1 MRLEVEQQGSLHM
14 NGWYIALIVI
24 GCLIVAGLIGFLI
37 YFCLGKG
44 IYFVSQGKKIIDRS
58 QSINDV
64 LYRDCSTS
72 LERVK
77 KMADKDAPGYK
88 EKYNELINFYVSLD
102 KQNKEEVTQAVTA
115 VTNLLNAKEKRGLK
129 RNILAAKKVL
139 DSFEEEINGFKKQ
152 IAQTLV
158 IDDKYH
164 AMIKEPKE
172 RFRKFKEFC
181 NQNEIEL
188 RPIKSDLDNLFDVFE
203 EYFRQYEVDIDKAD
217 YTSAKEHLDKIN
229 KALEVLD
236 KYGQTLPNSITMAQ
250 KVIPERLKVL
260 KQEEVDT
267 ENSGVPL
274 THLGIDIFIDRANQR
289 LVKINQDLKLLKI
302 ARVKTSLDEI
312 LNGIDTLERK
322 IDTEKLSKDEFN
334 KIQND
339 KAQSILLIQEKYASI
354 QKKIKTYKKIYVL
367 DDDFFKK
374 SQELGEMIDLDERL
388 RRENDESL
396 TNHDGTPY
404 SSLLESQKKISELN
418 KNIADKFSEF
428 KEFEVNVKNVLDGIL
443 DELNL
448 SYLNICK
455 ARRAIMEFDV
465 HSYIEAKAK
474 EVSALMNEI
483 NDVYNMT
490 TKTPIDVEK
499 CKKEFEKLKNNRDLF
514 LGKIKRDKISMIN
527 AEILIT
533 YAAQYRRNYQDI
545 ENETKNAE
553 LEFKNARFDN
563 AASIM
568 TLAFNHNNIQT
579 PKAVGLTD

>member
-1 MRLEVEQQGSLHM
+1 M

-236 KYGQTLPNSITMAQ
+236 KYGLTLPNSITMAQ

-274 THLGIDIFIDRANQR
+274 THLGIDIFIDRANKR

-354 QKKIKTYKKIYVL
+354 QRKIKTYKTIYVL

-568 TLAFNHNNIQT
+568 TLAFNHNNIQA

>member
-1 MRLEVEQQGSLHM
+1 M

-88 EKYNELINFYVSLD
+88 EKYNDLINFYVSLD

-236 KYGQTLPNSITMAQ
+236 KYGLTLPNSITMAQ

-274 THLGIDIFIDRANQR
+274 THLGIDIFIDRANER

-563 AASIM
+563 AVSIM

>member
-1 MRLEVEQQGSLHM
+1 M

-37 YFCLGKG
+37 YFWLGKG

-88 EKYNELINFYVSLD
+88 EKYNDLINFYVSLD

-152 IAQTLV
+152 ITQTLV

-274 THLGIDIFIDRANQR
+274 THLGIDIFIDRANKR

-322 IDTEKLSKDEFN
+322 IDTEKLSRDEFN

-339 KAQSILLIQEKYASI
+339 KEQSILLIQEKYASI
-354 QKKIKTYKKIYVL
+354 QKKIKVYKEIYVL

-465 HSYIEAKAK
+465 PSYIKAKAK
-474 EVSALMNEI
+474 EVSDLMNEI

-499 CKKEFEKLKNNRDLF
+499 CKKEFEILKNNRDLF
-514 LGKIKRDKISMIN
+514 LGKIQRDKISMIN

>member
-1 MRLEVEQQGSLHM
+1 M

-88 EKYNELINFYVSLD
+88 EKYNDLINFYVSLD

-236 KYGQTLPNSITMAQ
+236 KYGLTLPNSITMAQ

-260 KQEEVDT
+260 KQEEVET
-267 ENSGVPL
+267 ENLGVPL

-568 TLAFNHNNIQT
+568 TLAFNHNNIQA
-579 PKAVGLTD
+579 PKVVGLTD

>member
-1 MRLEVEQQGSLHM
+1 M

-236 KYGQTLPNSITMAQ
+236 KYGLTLPNSITMAQ

-267 ENSGVPL
+267 ENLGVPL

>member
-1 MRLEVEQQGSLHM
+1 M

-37 YFCLGKG
+37 YFWLGKG

-88 EKYNELINFYVSLD
+88 EKYNDLINFYVSLD

-274 THLGIDIFIDRANQR
+274 THLGIDIFIDRANKR

-354 QKKIKTYKKIYVL
+354 QKKIKVYKEIYVL

-455 ARRAIMEFDV
+455 ARRTIMEFDV
-465 HSYIEAKAK
+465 PSYIKAKAK
-474 EVSALMNEI
+474 EVSDLMNEI

-499 CKKEFEKLKNNRDLF
+499 CKKEFEILKNNRDLF
-514 LGKIKRDKISMIN
+514 LGKIQRDKISMIN

>member
-1 MRLEVEQQGSLHM
+1 M

-236 KYGQTLPNSITMAQ
+236 KYGLTLPNSITMAQ

-260 KQEEVDT
+260 KQEEVET

>member
-1 MRLEVEQQGSLHM
+1 M

-37 YFCLGKG
+37 YFCLGKE

-236 KYGQTLPNSITMAQ
+236 KYGLTLPNSITMAQ
-250 KVIPERLKVL
+250 KVIPERLEVL

-354 QKKIKTYKKIYVL
+354 QRKIKTYKTVYVL

-428 KEFEVNVKNVLDGIL
+428 KEFEVNVKNILDGIL

-568 TLAFNHNNIQT
+568 TLAFNHNNIQA

>member
-1 MRLEVEQQGSLHM
+1 M

-64 LYRDCSTS
+64 LYRDCLTS

-374 SQELGEMIDLDERL
+374 SQELGEMIELDERL

>member
-1 MRLEVEQQGSLHM
+1 M

-236 KYGQTLPNSITMAQ
+236 KYGLTLPNSITMAQ

-260 KQEEVDT
+260 KQEEVET
-267 ENSGVPL
+267 ENLGVPL
-274 THLGIDIFIDRANQR
+274 THLGIDIFIDRANKR

-465 HSYIEAKAK
+465 HSYIETKAK

-514 LGKIKRDKISMIN
+514 LGKIKRDKILMIN

>member
-1 MRLEVEQQGSLHM
+1 M

-37 YFCLGKG
+37 YFWLGKG

>member
-1 MRLEVEQQGSLHM
+1 M

-64 LYRDCSTS
+64 LYRDCLTS

-88 EKYNELINFYVSLD
+88 EKYNDLINFYVSLD

-322 IDTEKLSKDEFN
+322 IDTEKLSKDEFYE
-334 KIQND
+334 IQND

-354 QKKIKTYKKIYVL
+354 QRKIKTYKEIYVL

-465 HSYIEAKAK
+465 PSYIKAKAK
-474 EVSALMNEI
+474 EVSELMNEI

-499 CKKEFEKLKNNRDLF
+499 CKKEFEILKNNRDLF

-568 TLAFNHNNIQT
+568 TLAFNHNNIQA

>member
-1 MRLEVEQQGSLHM
+1 M

-236 KYGQTLPNSITMAQ
+236 KYGLTLPNSITMAQ

-514 LGKIKRDKISMIN
+514 LGKIQRDKISMIN

>member
-1 MRLEVEQQGSLHM
+1 M

-24 GCLIVAGLIGFLI
+24 GCLFVAGLIGFLI
-37 YFCLGKG
+37 YFWLGKG

-236 KYGQTLPNSITMAQ
+236 KYGLTLPNSITMAQ

-322 IDTEKLSKDEFN
+322 IDTEKLSKDEFY

-354 QKKIKTYKKIYVL
+354 QRKIKTYKTVYVL

-465 HSYIEAKAK
+465 PSYIKAKAK
-474 EVSALMNEI
+474 EVSDLMNEI
-483 NDVYNMT
+483 NDVYDMT

-499 CKKEFEKLKNNRDLF
+499 CKKEFEILKNNRDLF
-514 LGKIKRDKISMIN
+514 LGKIQRDKISMIN

>member
-1 MRLEVEQQGSLHM
+1 M

-88 EKYNELINFYVSLD
+88 EKYNDLINFYVSLD

-236 KYGQTLPNSITMAQ
+236 KYGLTLPNSITMAQ

-260 KQEEVDT
+260 KQEEVET
-267 ENSGVPL
+267 ENLGVPL

-322 IDTEKLSKDEFN
+322 IDTEKLSKDEFY

-354 QKKIKTYKKIYVL
+354 QRKIKTYKTIYVL

-568 TLAFNHNNIQT
+568 TLAFNHNNIQA

>member
-1 MRLEVEQQGSLHM
+1 M

-24 GCLIVAGLIGFLI
+24 GCLIVAGLIVFLI

-88 EKYNELINFYVSLD
+88 EKYNDLINFYVSLD

-236 KYGQTLPNSITMAQ
+236 KYGLTLPNSITMAQ

-260 KQEEVDT
+260 KQEEVET
-267 ENSGVPL
+267 ENLGVPL

-354 QKKIKTYKKIYVL
+354 QRKIKTYKEIYVL

-483 NDVYNMT
+483 NDVYNIT

-568 TLAFNHNNIQT
+568 TLAFNHNNIQA

>member
-1 MRLEVEQQGSLHM
+1 MVYSFNRNWM
-14 NGWYIALIVI
+14 FDCGWSDWIFNL
-24 GCLIVAGLIGFLI
+24 FLSWKRNLLC
-37 YFCLGKG
+37 F
-44 IYFVSQGKKIIDRS
+44 SRQKIIDRS

-88 EKYNELINFYVSLD
+88 EKYNDLINFYVSLD

-322 IDTEKLSKDEFN
+322 IDTEKLSKDEFYE
-334 KIQND
+334 IQND

-354 QKKIKTYKKIYVL
+354 QKKIKTYKTIYVL

-465 HSYIEAKAK
+465 PSYIKAKAK
-474 EVSALMNEI
+474 EVSELMNEI

-499 CKKEFEKLKNNRDLF
+499 CKKEFEILKNNRDLF

-568 TLAFNHNNIQT
+568 TLAFNHNNIQA

>member
-1 MRLEVEQQGSLHM
+1 M

-236 KYGQTLPNSITMAQ
+236 KYGLTLPNSITMAQ

-260 KQEEVDT
+260 KQEEVET
-267 ENSGVPL
+267 ENLGVPL

-354 QKKIKTYKKIYVL
+354 QKKIKTYKTIYVL

-568 TLAFNHNNIQT
+568 TLAFNHNNIQA

>member
-1 MRLEVEQQGSLHM
+1 M

-88 EKYNELINFYVSLD
+88 EKYNDLINFYVSLD

-129 RNILAAKKVL
+129 RNIQAAKKVL

-236 KYGQTLPNSITMAQ
+236 KYGLTLPNSITMAQ

-260 KQEEVDT
+260 KQEEVET
-267 ENSGVPL
+267 ENLGVPL

-568 TLAFNHNNIQT
+568 TLAFNHNNIQA

>member
-1 MRLEVEQQGSLHM
+1 M

-37 YFCLGKG
+37 YFWLGKG

-88 EKYNELINFYVSLD
+88 EKYNDLINFYVSLD

-217 YTSAKEHLDKIN
+217 YTSAKVHLDKIN

-274 THLGIDIFIDRANQR
+274 THLGIDIFIDRANKR

-354 QKKIKTYKKIYVL
+354 QRKIKTYKEIYVL

-465 HSYIEAKAK
+465 PSYIKAKAK
-474 EVSALMNEI
+474 EVSDLMNEI

-499 CKKEFEKLKNNRDLF
+499 CKKEFEILKNNRDLF
-514 LGKIKRDKISMIN
+514 LGKIQRDKISMIN

>member
-1 MRLEVEQQGSLHM
+1 M

-217 YTSAKEHLDKIN
+217 YTSAKVHLDKIN

-236 KYGQTLPNSITMAQ
+236 KYGLTLPNSITMAQ

-260 KQEEVDT
+260 KQEEVET
-267 ENSGVPL
+267 ENLGVPL

>member
-1 MRLEVEQQGSLHM
+1 M

-260 KQEEVDT
+260 KQEEVET
-267 ENSGVPL
+267 ENLGVPL

-302 ARVKTSLDEI
+302 ARVKNSLDEI

-465 HSYIEAKAK
+465 PSYIKAKAK
-474 EVSALMNEI
+474 EVSDLMNEI

-514 LGKIKRDKISMIN
+514 LGKIQRDKISMIN

-568 TLAFNHNNIQT
+568 TLAFNHNNIQA

>member
-1 MRLEVEQQGSLHM
+1 M

-236 KYGQTLPNSITMAQ
+236 KYGLTLPNSITMAQ

-367 DDDFFKK
+367 DDNFFKK
-374 SQELGEMIDLDERL
+374 SQELGEMIELDERL

-568 TLAFNHNNIQT
+568 TLAFNHNNIQA

>member
-1 MRLEVEQQGSLHM
+1 M

-236 KYGQTLPNSITMAQ
+236 KYGLTLPNSITMAQ

-267 ENSGVPL
+267 ENLGVPL

-374 SQELGEMIDLDERL
+374 SQELGEMIELDERL

>member
-1 MRLEVEQQGSLHM
+1 M

-37 YFCLGKG
+37 YFWLGKG

-88 EKYNELINFYVSLD
+88 EKYNDLINFYVSLD

-236 KYGQTLPNSITMAQ
+236 KYGLTLPNSITMAQ

-260 KQEEVDT
+260 KQEEVET
-267 ENSGVPL
+267 ENLGVPL
-274 THLGIDIFIDRANQR
+274 THLGIDIFIDRANKR

-499 CKKEFEKLKNNRDLF
+499 CKKEFEILKNNRDLF
-514 LGKIKRDKISMIN
+514 LGKIQRDKISMIN

-568 TLAFNHNNIQT
+568 TLAFNHNNIQA

>member
-1 MRLEVEQQGSLHM
+1 M

-181 NQNEIEL
+181 NKNEIEL
-188 RPIKSDLDNLFDVFE
+188 RPIKSDLDNLFVVFE

-217 YTSAKEHLDKIN
+217 YTSAKVHLDKIN

-267 ENSGVPL
+267 ENLGVPL

>member
-1 MRLEVEQQGSLHM
+1 
-14 NGWYIALIVI
+14 
-24 GCLIVAGLIGFLI
+24 
-37 YFCLGKG
+37 
-44 IYFVSQGKKIIDRS
+44 
-58 QSINDV
+58 
-64 LYRDCSTS
+64 
-72 LERVK
+72 
-77 KMADKDAPGYK
+77 MADKDAPGYK

-236 KYGQTLPNSITMAQ
+236 KYGLTLPNSITMAQ

-274 THLGIDIFIDRANQR
+274 THLGIDIFIDRANER

-354 QKKIKTYKKIYVL
+354 QRKIKTYKKIYVL

-374 SQELGEMIDLDERL
+374 SQELGEMIELDERL

-418 KNIADKFSEF
+418 KI
-428 KEFEVNVKNVLDGIL
+428 
-443 DELNL
+443 
-448 SYLNICK
+448 
-455 ARRAIMEFDV
+455 
-465 HSYIEAKAK
+465 
-474 EVSALMNEI
+474 
-483 NDVYNMT
+483 
-490 TKTPIDVEK
+490 
-499 CKKEFEKLKNNRDLF
+499 
-514 LGKIKRDKISMIN
+514 
-527 AEILIT
+527 
-533 YAAQYRRNYQDI
+533 
-545 ENETKNAE
+545 
-553 LEFKNARFDN
+553 
-563 AASIM
+563 
-568 TLAFNHNNIQT
+568 
-579 PKAVGLTD
+579 

>member
-1 MRLEVEQQGSLHM
+1 M

-88 EKYNELINFYVSLD
+88 EKYNDLINFYVSLD

-322 IDTEKLSKDEFN
+322 IDTEKLSKDEFYE
-334 KIQND
+334 IQND

-354 QKKIKTYKKIYVL
+354 QKKIKTYKTIYVL

-465 HSYIEAKAK
+465 PSYIKAKAK
-474 EVSALMNEI
+474 EVSELMNEI

-499 CKKEFEKLKNNRDLF
+499 CKKEFEILKNNRDLF

-545 ENETKNAE
+545 ENETKHAE

-568 TLAFNHNNIQT
+568 TLAFNHNNIQA

>member
-1 MRLEVEQQGSLHM
+1 M

-236 KYGQTLPNSITMAQ
+236 KYGLTLPNSITMAQ

-354 QKKIKTYKKIYVL
+354 QRKIKTYKTVYVL

-465 HSYIEAKAK
+465 PSYIKAKAK

-568 TLAFNHNNIQT
+568 TLAFNHNNIQA

>member
-1 MRLEVEQQGSLHM
+1 M

-217 YTSAKEHLDKIN
+217 YTSAKVHLDKIN

-267 ENSGVPL
+267 ENLGVPL
-274 THLGIDIFIDRANQR
+274 THLGINIFIDRANQR

-354 QKKIKTYKKIYVL
+354 QKKIKTYNKIYVL

-563 AASIM
+563 VASIM

>member
-1 MRLEVEQQGSLHM
+1 M

-24 GCLIVAGLIGFLI
+24 GCLIVAGLIGFLV
-37 YFCLGKG
+37 YFLLGKG

-88 EKYNELINFYVSLD
+88 EKYNDLINFYVSLD

-129 RNILAAKKVL
+129 RNILAAKNVL

-164 AMIKEPKE
+164 AMIKDPKE

-217 YTSAKEHLDKIN
+217 YTSAKVHLDKIN

-267 ENSGVPL
+267 ENLGVPL

-339 KAQSILLIQEKYASI
+339 KEQSILLIQEKYASI
-354 QKKIKTYKKIYVL
+354 QKKIKVYKEIYVL

-465 HSYIEAKAK
+465 PSYIKAKAK
-474 EVSALMNEI
+474 EVSDLMNEI

-499 CKKEFEKLKNNRDLF
+499 CKKEFEILKNNRDLF
-514 LGKIKRDKISMIN
+514 LGKIQRDKISMIN

>member
-1 MRLEVEQQGSLHM
+1 M

-236 KYGQTLPNSITMAQ
+236 KYGLTLPNSITMAQ

-354 QKKIKTYKKIYVL
+354 QKKIKTYNKIYVL

-499 CKKEFEKLKNNRDLF
+499 CKKEFEILKNNRDLF
-514 LGKIKRDKISMIN
+514 LGKIQRDKISMIN

>member
-1 MRLEVEQQGSLHM
+1 MVYSFNRNWM
-14 NGWYIALIVI
+14 FDCGWSDWIFNL
-24 GCLIVAGLIGFLI
+24 FLSWKRNLLC
-37 YFCLGKG
+37 F
-44 IYFVSQGKKIIDRS
+44 SRQKIIDRS

-236 KYGQTLPNSITMAQ
+236 KYGLTLPNSITMAQ

-354 QKKIKTYKKIYVL
+354 QRKIKTYKTVYVL

-545 ENETKNAE
+545 ENETKHAE

-568 TLAFNHNNIQT
+568 TLAFNHNNIQA

>member
-1 MRLEVEQQGSLHM
+1 M

-88 EKYNELINFYVSLD
+88 EKYNDLINFYVSLD

-236 KYGQTLPNSITMAQ
+236 KYGLTLPNSITMAQ

-260 KQEEVDT
+260 KQEEVET
-267 ENSGVPL
+267 ENLGVPL

-490 TKTPIDVEK
+490 TKTPMDVEK

-568 TLAFNHNNIQT
+568 TLAFNHNNIQA

>member
-1 MRLEVEQQGSLHM
+1 M

-64 LYRDCSTS
+64 LYSDCSTS

-217 YTSAKEHLDKIN
+217 YTSAKVHLDKIN

>member
-1 MRLEVEQQGSLHM
+1 M

-88 EKYNELINFYVSLD
+88 EKYNDLINFYVSLD

-236 KYGQTLPNSITMAQ
+236 KYGLTLPNSITMAQ

-354 QKKIKTYKKIYVL
+354 QRKIKTYKTVYVL

-418 KNIADKFSEF
+418 KNIADKFREF

-465 HSYIEAKAK
+465 PSYIKAKAK
-474 EVSALMNEI
+474 EVSDLMNEI

-568 TLAFNHNNIQT
+568 TLAFNHNNIQA

>member
-1 MRLEVEQQGSLHM
+1 M

-37 YFCLGKG
+37 YFWLGKG

-236 KYGQTLPNSITMAQ
+236 KYGLTLPNSITMAQ

-322 IDTEKLSKDEFN
+322 IDTEKLSKDEFY

-354 QKKIKTYKKIYVL
+354 QRKIKTYKTVYVL

-404 SSLLESQKKISELN
+404 SSLLESQKKIAELN

-568 TLAFNHNNIQT
+568 TLAFNHNNIQA

>member
-1 MRLEVEQQGSLHM
+1 M

-88 EKYNELINFYVSLD
+88 EKYNDLINFYVSLD

-217 YTSAKEHLDKIN
+217 YTSTKEHLDKIN

-236 KYGQTLPNSITMAQ
+236 KYGLTLPNSITMAQ

-354 QKKIKTYKKIYVL
+354 QRKIKTYKTVYVL

-545 ENETKNAE
+545 ENETKHAE

-568 TLAFNHNNIQT
+568 TLAFNHNNIQA

>member
-1 MRLEVEQQGSLHM
+1 M

-236 KYGQTLPNSITMAQ
+236 KYGLTLPNSITMAQ

-374 SQELGEMIDLDERL
+374 SQELGEMIELDERL

-514 LGKIKRDKISMIN
+514 LGKIKRDKNSMIN

-568 TLAFNHNNIQT
+568 TLAFNHNNIQA

>member
-1 MRLEVEQQGSLHM
+1 M

-37 YFCLGKG
+37 YFLLGKG

-88 EKYNELINFYVSLD
+88 EKYNDLINFYVSLD

-164 AMIKEPKE
+164 AMIKDPKE

-217 YTSAKEHLDKIN
+217 YTSAKVHLDKIN

-267 ENSGVPL
+267 ENLEVPL
-274 THLGIDIFIDRANQR
+274 THLGIDIFIDRANKR

-354 QKKIKTYKKIYVL
+354 QRKIKTYKEIYVL

-465 HSYIEAKAK
+465 PSYIKAKAK
-474 EVSALMNEI
+474 EVSDLMNEI

-499 CKKEFEKLKNNRDLF
+499 CKKEFEILKNNRDLF
-514 LGKIKRDKISMIN
+514 LGKIQRDKISMIN